1 MTGLEIWLL
10 AIGLAM
16 DCFAVSIA
24 SGIILKRVQLRP
36 MLIMALAFGFFQALM
51 PLLGWI
57 GASFFSHLIE
67 SIDHWIAFAILAF
80 LGGRMIMESFKD
92 EDCRHE
98 FDPTKL
104 KVVAALAVAT
114 SIDALA
120 VGVSF
125 AFLGVCNFAS
135 ILPPIGII
143 GFVSFA
149 LSLAG
154 LMFGIRAIPHPQ
166 RTQASQQAAFRTV
179 GRHYPHRYRNEDID
193 RALVLLNK
201 E

>member
-24 SGIILKRVQLRP
+24 SGIILKRVRMRP

-67 SIDHWIAFAILAF
+67 NIDHWIAFAILAF
-80 LGGRMIMESFKD
+80 LGERMVLESFKD

-98 FDPTKL
+98 FDPTSL
-104 KVVAALAVAT
+104 KVVSALAVAT

-125 AFLGVCNFAS
+125 AFLGVRSFSS
-135 ILPPIGII
+135 ILPSIGII

-149 LSLAG
+149 LSFVG
-154 LMFGIRAIPHPQ
+154 LMFGIRFGCGIA
-166 RTQASQQAAFRTV
+166 RKL
-179 GRHYPHRYRNEDID
+179 
-193 RALVLLNK
+193 RAELWGGVILIIIGTKILI
-201 E
+201 EHLFCS

>member
-1 MTGLEIWLL
+1 
-10 AIGLAM
+10 
-16 DCFAVSIA
+16 
-24 SGIILKRVQLRP
+24 
-36 MLIMALAFGFFQALM
+36 M

-67 SIDHWIAFAILAF
+67 VIDHWIAFAILAF

-104 KVVAALAVAT
+104 KVVAALAVAPA
-114 SIDALA
+114 SYALA

-125 AFLGVCNFAS
+125 RFSGSLQLCIHSAPYRHHRICVVCL
-135 ILPPIGII
+135 ITGRID
-143 GFVSFA
+143 V
-149 LSLAG
+149 
-154 LMFGIRAIPHPQ
+154 RHPV
-166 RTQASQQAAFRTV
+166 RMRHRPQAAFRTV

>member
-10 AIGLAM
+10 AVGLAM

-24 SGIILKRVQLRP
+24 SGIILKRMQLRP
-36 MLIMALAFGFFQALM
+36 MLVMAFFFGFFQALM

-67 SIDHWIAFAILAF
+67 NIDHWIAFAILAF
-80 LGGRMIMESFKD
+80 LGGRMVMESFKD
-92 EDCRHE
+92 EDCKNE
-98 FDPTKL
+98 YDPTSL
-104 KVVAALAVAT
+104 KVVLALAVAT

-125 AFLGVCNFAS
+125 AFLGIRSLPS
-135 ILPPIGII
+135 ILSPISII

-149 LSLAG
+149 LSIIG
-154 LMFGIRAIPHPQ
+154 LIFGICFGCGIARKLRAELWGGIILIIIGTKILIEHLFF
-166 RTQASQQAAFRTV
+166 S
-179 GRHYPHRYRNEDID
+179 
-193 RALVLLNK
+193 
-201 E
+201 